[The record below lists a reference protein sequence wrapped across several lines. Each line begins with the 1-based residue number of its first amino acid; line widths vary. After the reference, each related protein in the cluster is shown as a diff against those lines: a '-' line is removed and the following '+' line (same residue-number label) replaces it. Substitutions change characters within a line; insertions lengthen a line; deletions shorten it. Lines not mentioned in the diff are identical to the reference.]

1 MKTNFI
7 AILTFALISASCA
20 YAACDKVQ
28 GVCRLNDLS
37 KISKIETDKRPLPQT
52 RNNDYDSIKINSK
65 KPGVIEF
72 IKSLLKPSK

>member
-7 AILTFALISASCA
+7 TILTLALMSATCA

-37 KISKIETDKRPLPQT
+37 KISQIETTKPT
-52 RNNDYDSIKINSK
+52 IVKVGENDYTSIKVNEK
-65 KPGVIEF
+65 KPGLREF